1 MIEYSM
7 PLFRPPSEGK
17 SFILQATIGCS
28 HNECTYCAMYRK
40 ETQKFRMRPMDE
52 IKSIIDEVS
61 SGNISDRVFIADG
74 NALVMPQKKLVEI
87 MEYLNEKCHDLERI
101 TMYANVSDI
110 IRKGVENLK
119 VLRQLGLEM
128 VYIGFESGDD
138 VVLERIKKGANY
150 EETVKASRILKEAE
164 IKNSAMVLL
173 GVGGVDRSIEHA
185 YATGKLLTDTDPEYV
200 GALSLQVRP
209 GAPIYQE
216 SLEGRF
222 QLPDKFQMIKE
233 LEIIVENTNLT
244 DGYFFSNHISN
255 YLPIKAKFPEDKER
269 VLEEIKRVLRSRN
282 ELLLRPDFYRDEIN
296 QY

>member
-7 PLFRPPSEGK
+7 PLFRPPSEGR

-40 ETQKFRMRPMDE
+40 ENKKFRMRTMDE
-52 IKSIIDEVS
+52 IKAIVDEAS
-61 SGNISDRVFIADG
+61 KGDIDRVFIADG
-74 NALVMPQKKLVEI
+74 NALVMPQRRLIEV
-87 MEYLNEKCHDLERI
+87 MEYLRTKCAGLERI

-110 IRKGVENLK
+110 LRKGVENMKALADM
-119 VLRQLGLEM
+119 GLDM

-150 EETVKASRILKEAE
+150 EETVRASKILKESGV
-164 IKNSAMVLL
+164 KNSAMVLL
-173 GVGGVDRSIEHA
+173 GIGGAERSVPHA
-185 YATGKLLTDTDPEYV
+185 EATGRLLTDTDPEYV

-209 GAPIYQE
+209 GAPIYDE
-216 SLEGRF
+216 WLKKKFE
-222 QLPDKFQMIKE
+222 LPGKFQMIKE
-233 LEIIVENTNLT
+233 LEIIVENTHLT

-255 YLPIKAKFPEDKER
+255 YLPIKAKFPQDREK
-269 VLEEIKRVLRSRN
+269 VLEEIRSVLARKDESS
-282 ELLLRPDFYRDEIN
+282 LRPDFYRDVIN